1 MFIKKQFEG
10 ITVQVYEDKYK
21 DVLYN
26 FKLNERQQIYSSLPS
41 EVLEDA
47 LQDKDRIANIA
58 LNKKGEVVGFFVLH
72 QYYQHEGYDT
82 PKQVI
87 YVRSLSVNQNFQGYG
102 YGTKMMMYLPQYVQS
117 LFPDFNHL
125 YLVVDAEN
133 ESAWNVYE
141 RAGFMHTATKEEGP
155 LGKERL
161 YYLDLDSNHVSSLK
175 LKPNTEDVPFNI
187 HIIDL
192 YKDGNKVG
200 FIAVEKHEQRMNI
213 SSVEVNKAERHHGI
227 AESALRQLSTYI
239 RKHFDDVSLL
249 TITLYGEN
257 NELKPLCINS
267 NFVEI
272 ESADDFKVFEK
283 HINY

>member
-21 DVLYN
+21 DALYN

-161 YYLDLDSNHVSSLK
+161 YYLDLDSKHVSSLK

-267 NFVEI
+267 NFV
-272 ESADDFKVFEK
+272 
-283 HINY
+283 

>member
-21 DVLYN
+21 DALYN

>member
-1 MFIKKQFEG
+1 MLISNKQESLL
-10 ITVQVYEDKYK
+10 Q
-21 DVLYN
+21 
-26 FKLNERQQIYSSLPS
+26 YSSLKILS
-41 EVLEDA
+41 LAKRQVQSA
-47 LQDKDRIANIA
+47 
-58 LNKKGEVVGFFVLH
+58 
-72 QYYQHEGYDT
+72 
-82 PKQVI
+82 KQV
-87 YVRSLSVNQNFQGYG
+87 N
-102 YGTKMMMYLPQYVQS
+102 
-117 LFPDFNHL
+117 
-125 YLVVDAEN
+125 
-133 ESAWNVYE
+133 
-141 RAGFMHTATKEEGP
+141 
-155 LGKERL
+155 L

-192 YKDGNKVG
+192 FKDGNKVG

-213 SSVEVNKAERHHGI
+213 SSVEVNKSERHNGI

-239 RKHFDDVSLL
+239 RKYFDDVSLL